1 MNPAEPTLRAVDLT
15 KRYGDR
21 VALDGVS
28 LVVQAGTFATLLGPN
43 GAGKSTLFQLL
54 TGLFVPDAGQIE
66 VAGHSMQRAAT
77 RALRHIGVVFQQM
90 SLDLDL
96 SVRANLMFHA
106 DLHGLPRAAAQ
117 TRVLQ
122 GCQATGLG
130 DDLERPVRELSGGN
144 RRKVELVRALLH
156 LPSLLLMDEPTV
168 GLDPKSRRDL
178 QATVRADVATRSSAV
193 LWATHLVEEAVV
205 ADRVIVLHKGK
216 LLADGDPGDVAHALG
231 GGTLEEAFLRA
242 TAAPARAQGAVK
254 ETA

>member
-1 MNPAEPTLRAVDLT
+1 MSAAAPTLSVAGLT

-28 LVVQAGTFATLLGPN
+28 IVLHGGTFATLLGPN

-66 VAGHSMQRAAT
+66 VAGHSMQRVAT

-96 SVRANLMFHA
+96 SVRANLLFHA
-106 DLHGLPRAAAQ
+106 DLHGLPRADALA
-117 TRVLQ
+117 RIAQ
-122 GCQATGLG
+122 GCQGAGLA

-156 LPSLLLMDEPTV
+156 RPALLLMDEPTV

-178 QATVRADVATRSSAV
+178 LTTVRAEVAARATAV
-193 LWATHLVEEAVV
+193 LWATHLVEEAAG
-205 ADRVIVLHKGK
+205 ADRVFVLHKGR
-216 LLADGDPGDVAHALG
+216 LLADGVPGEVAQALG

-242 TAAPARAQGAVK
+242 TAAPARAQNTGK
-254 ETA
+254 ETV

>member
-1 MNPAEPTLRAVDLT
+1 MSPDAITLSVAGLT

-21 VALDGVS
+21 VALDGLS
-28 LVVQAGTFATLLGPN
+28 IALRGGTFATLLGPN

-66 VAGHSMQRAAT
+66 VAGHSMQRVAT

-96 SVRANLMFHA
+96 SVRANLLFHA
-106 DLHGLPRAAAQ
+106 DLHGLPRADALA
-117 TRVLQ
+117 RIAQ
-122 GCQATGLG
+122 GCQGAGLA

-156 LPSLLLMDEPTV
+156 RPALLLMDEPTV

-178 QATVRADVATRSSAV
+178 LTTVRAEVTARATAV
-193 LWATHLVEEAVV
+193 LWATHLVEEAAG
-205 ADRVIVLHKGK
+205 ADRVFVLHLGR
-216 LLADGDPGDVAHALG
+216 LLADGVPDEVARALG

-242 TAAPARAQGAVK
+242 TAAPARAQTTGK
-254 ETA
+254 ETV